1 MIHFRWIWVSLKA
14 KKMQSIQFVKS
25 QKLRGWKVLHLDFN
39 LRPWTAEFDLRGKQ
53 GPAEKISGF
62 HELKRTVW
70 RILLLVFKIFEN
82 ENCTDYNSHS
92 YKTLSNLNLLSQLTN
107 LERAPWNSFTGFF
120 SGIDSTII
128 SIHFPISKLRACDCM
143 FSDASWGARFRIA
156 GH

>member
-1 MIHFRWIWVSLKA
+1 MINFRWIWVSLKA
-14 KKMQSIQFVKS
+14 KKTQSIQFVKS

-39 LRPWTAEFDLRGKQ
+39 LRPWTVEFDLRGKQ

-128 SIHFPISKLRACDCM
+128 SIHFPISKLIGRVTAWSVM
-143 FSDASWGARFRIA
+143 RRGGRGSE
-156 GH
+156 